1 MRNTSPNYHPR
12 NGRLFVINEFDDESD
27 RNTRRVDVGHL
38 LSFVRNNDSPRAR
51 VNPVSFSFLFFP
63 IFLSILRDEIVTEK
77 ERKERKKARKRE
89 RESERERVE
98 IDARSRKGKDVAVP
112 LAACDSIGKRLYR
125 STGGITKYI
134 SFDLCFD
141 RYSYSRRGRER
152 KREEIYRVV
161 TRIVT
166 FDSVSR
172 G

>member
-112 LAACDSIGKRLYR
+112 LAACDSIGKRLY
-125 STGGITKYI
+125 I

>member
-89 RESERERVE
+89 RERARERE
-98 IDARSRKGKDVAVP
+98 SR
-112 LAACDSIGKRLYR
+112 
-125 STGGITKYI
+125 
-134 SFDLCFD
+134 D
-141 RYSYSRRGRER
+141 RRALS
-152 KREEIYRVV
+152 
-161 TRIVT
+161 
-166 FDSVSR
+166 
-172 G
+172 